1 MIYFLL
7 DFFIITIYAICS
19 LFQFL
24 NLQMLDLQLPFAVNA
39 SHVPSEYQVYKRNFG
54 KIGVFLVLLM
64 GTLLLIFV
72 TSLCFIHK

>member
-1 MIYFLL
+1 M
-7 DFFIITIYAICS
+7 
-19 LFQFL
+19 
-24 NLQMLDLQLPFAVNA
+24 NA